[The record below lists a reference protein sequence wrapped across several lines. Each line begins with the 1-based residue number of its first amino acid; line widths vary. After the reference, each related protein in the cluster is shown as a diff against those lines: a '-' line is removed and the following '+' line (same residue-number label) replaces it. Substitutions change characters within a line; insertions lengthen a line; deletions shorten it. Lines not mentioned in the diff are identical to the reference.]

1 MEGEDLKTTLI
12 IMAAGIGSRFGTG
25 IKQLAK
31 MSEGGEIIMDYSI
44 YDAKEAGFDK
54 VVFVIRKDIE
64 EEFKEVIGDRIAK
77 EIEVDYVYQALDQ
90 LPDGFAVPE
99 GRTKPWG
106 TGQAVLCCK
115 DVVHEPFV
123 IINADDYYGKEAFCK
138 LHDFL
143 TKEHPDSDT
152 LQMAMAGFILK
163 NTVSENGTVTR
174 GVCVV
179 DDNGML
185 QEVVETTGI
194 AMDTAGNVQCDDAEV
209 MKWIAPDSHV
219 SMNMW
224 AAGPE
229 LFKVLEDGFV
239 EFLQDDSKDPLK
251 KEYLI
256 PIRVGDLLHKDQVE
270 VEVRETNDKWI
281 GITYREDIAI
291 AQEGFRQMIADGVY
305 PAKLWER

>member
-1 MEGEDLKTTLI
+1 MKTTLI

-31 MSEGGEIIMDYSI
+31 MSESGEIIMDYSI

-90 LPDGFAVPE
+90 LPDGFSVPE

-143 TKEHPDSDT
+143 TREYPDSDT

-209 MKWIAPDSHV
+209 MKWIKPDSHV

-281 GITYREDIAI
+281 GITYREDIVI

-305 PAKLWER
+305 PAKLWS

>member
-1 MEGEDLKTTLI
+1 M
-12 IMAAGIGSRFGTG
+12 
-25 IKQLAK
+25 
-31 MSEGGEIIMDYSI
+31 
-44 YDAKEAGFDK
+44 
-54 VVFVIRKDIE
+54 
-64 EEFKEVIGDRIAK
+64 IGDRIAK

-90 LPDGFAVPE
+90 LPDGFSVPE

-179 DDNGML
+179 DDN
-185 QEVVETTGI
+185 
-194 AMDTAGNVQCDDAEV
+194 V
-209 MKWIAPDSHV
+209 MMRK
-219 SMNMW
+219 
-224 AAGPE
+224 
-229 LFKVLEDGFV
+229 
-239 EFLQDDSKDPLK
+239 
-251 KEYLI
+251 
-256 PIRVGDLLHKDQVE
+256 
-270 VEVRETNDKWI
+270 
-281 GITYREDIAI
+281 
-291 AQEGFRQMIADGVY
+291 
-305 PAKLWER
+305 

>member
-1 MEGEDLKTTLI
+1 
-12 IMAAGIGSRFGTG
+12 
-25 IKQLAK
+25 
-31 MSEGGEIIMDYSI
+31 MDYSI

-90 LPDGFAVPE
+90 LPDGFSVPE

-179 DDNGML
+179 DDNEML

-209 MKWIAPDSHV
+209 MKWITPDSHV

-305 PAKLWER
+305 PAKLWS

>member
-1 MEGEDLKTTLI
+1 
-12 IMAAGIGSRFGTG
+12 
-25 IKQLAK
+25 
-31 MSEGGEIIMDYSI
+31 MDYSI

-77 EIEVDYVYQALDQ
+77 EIEVEYVYQSLDQ
-90 LPDGFAVPE
+90 LPDGFEVPE

-123 IINADDYYGKEAFCK
+123 IINADDYYGKEAFHK

-143 TKEHPDSDT
+143 LEDHSGSGV
-152 LQMAMAGFILK
+152 LQMGMAGFILK

-174 GVCVV
+174 GVCIV
-179 DDNGML
+179 DEQKML
-185 QEVVETTGI
+185 KEVVETTGI
-194 AMDTAGNVQCDDAEV
+194 AVNPDDTVQCDNDEV
-209 MKWIAPDSHV
+209 SRWITPDSHV

-229 LFKVLEDGFV
+229 LFQVLEDGFV
-239 EFLQDDSKDPLK
+239 EFLEDDSKDPLK

-256 PIRVGDLLHKDQVE
+256 PIRVGDLLHKNQVE

-281 GITYREDIAI
+281 GITYQEDTAL
-291 AQEGFRQMIADGVY
+291 AQEGFREMIAAGVY
-305 PAKLWER
+305 PAKLWA

>member
-1 MEGEDLKTTLI
+1 MKTTLI

>member
-1 MEGEDLKTTLI
+1 MKTTLI

-194 AMDTAGNVQCDDAEV
+194 AMDTAGSVQCDDAEV

-305 PAKLWER
+305 PAKLWS